1 MRMTP
6 PTSHL
11 RRALAAAV
19 AALALLAIAPA
30 AQAAPGDLG
39 FDGCITGDG
48 SFGCADLPLNPL
60 QRPSDVAFSPDG
72 RSAYAVAFSGDT
84 ILHWFRGPGGELS
97 YDGCVNNDGSQGC
110 TDAPGTPLDG
120 ASAVTVSP
128 DGRSVYVT
136 GANQGTVVHFTR
148 LQPGGQVVFAGCL
161 GDTTAGDACGIVPG
175 LRLGGASDVAVSPDG
190 TSVYVAAGGAGTVSH
205 FYRDADGRLHFGSCV
220 ASEAGTNCTDLPA
233 EPLGDPRA
241 VTVSPDGRSVYV
253 AARRSNAVA
262 HFFRAPGGQMHY
274 DGCLSQYGTHGCA
287 DVRPLAG
294 PSDVAVSRDGR
305 SVYVTAATSN
315 TVTHLDRLLPDG
327 QIVFRGCVADRGEY
341 GCADLPG
348 LPLGQPRAIAL
359 SPDGSSAYVAAFTSG
374 AVTRLAL
381 RADGTPAFAG
391 CLESGNDHGCTTSRS
406 PLPLLVD
413 ALAVSPDNRSVLAVA
428 NTSALARFSVERR
441 GAGGAAGGGGGGGK
455 GGQGRSDTAA
465 PRVSGLR
472 AFVRRGAPT
481 LRFRL
486 SEPARV
492 RVVLQRTGPGGRR
505 STAVGRA
512 VVRRSRAGVST
523 LALPRR
529 RLGSGRYRVRVVATD
544 ASGNRSAAR
553 TARLRRR

>member
-1 MRMTP
+1 MRKTP

-19 AALALLAIAPA
+19 AAAALLAIGPGA
-30 AQAAPGDLG
+30 AQAAPGDLSL
-39 FDGCITGDG
+39 DGCITGDG
-48 SFGCADLPLNPL
+48 SFGCADLPLSPL

-110 TDAPGTPLDG
+110 ADAPGTPLDG

-148 LQPGGQVVFAGCL
+148 LQPDGQVVFAGCL

-190 TSVYVAAGGAGTVSH
+190 TSVYVAAGGADAVSH
-205 FYRDADGRLHFGSCV
+205 FYRDAEGRLAFGSCV
-220 ASEAGTNCTDLPA
+220 ASEAGKNCTDLPA

-262 HFFRAPGGQMHY
+262 HFFRGPGGQMAY
-274 DGCLSQYGTHGCA
+274 DGCVSQYGAHGCA
-287 DVRPLAG
+287 AVRSFAG
-294 PSDVAVSRDGR
+294 PGDVAVSRDGR

-315 TVTHLDRLLPDG
+315 AVTHLDRLQPDG
-327 QIVFRGCVADRGEY
+327 QIVFRSCVADRGEN

-348 LPLGQPRAIAL
+348 LPLAQPRAIAL
-359 SPDGSSAYVAAFTSG
+359 SPDGSSAYVAAFASG

-381 RADGTPAFAG
+381 GAGGTPAFAG
-391 CLESGNDHGCTTSRS
+391 CLESGNDHGCTGSRS

-428 NTSALARFSVERR
+428 NTSALARFSIARR
-441 GAGGAAGGGGGGGK
+441 GAGGTAGGGAGG
-455 GGQGRSDTAA
+455 GGQGRSDRTA
-465 PRVSGLR
+465 PRMTALR
-472 AFVRRGAPT
+472 ATVRRGAPT
-481 LRFRL
+481 VRFRL
-486 SEPARV
+486 SEAARV
-492 RVVLQRTGPGGRR
+492 RVVLQRTGRR
-505 STAVGRA
+505 TTNVGRT
-512 VVRRSRAGVST
+512 VVRRSRKGTST
-523 LALPRR
+523 IALPRR
-529 RLGSGRYRVRVVATD
+529 RLASGRYRVRVVATD